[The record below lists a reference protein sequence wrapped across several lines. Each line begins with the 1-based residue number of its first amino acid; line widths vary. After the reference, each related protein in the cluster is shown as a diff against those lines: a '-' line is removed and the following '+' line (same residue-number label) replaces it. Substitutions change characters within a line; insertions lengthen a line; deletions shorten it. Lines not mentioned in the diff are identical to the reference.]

1 MTRDEFFQDVTT
13 ALRLLTRLGAP
24 AELAAELDGK
34 IASMKAGGRGVTADE
49 LRRYSEAIDWTRQD
63 DPRLLAELAK
73 VLLRIVA
80 GLGSELESFRQARE

>member
-24 AELAAELDGK
+24 AELAAELDQEGRVDEG
-34 IASMKAGGRGVTADE
+34 AGGRGVTPDE
-49 LRRYSEAIDWTRQD
+49 LRRYADAIDWTRQD
-63 DPRLLAELAK
+63 DPRLLGELAP

-80 GLGSELESFRQARE
+80 AARQARE